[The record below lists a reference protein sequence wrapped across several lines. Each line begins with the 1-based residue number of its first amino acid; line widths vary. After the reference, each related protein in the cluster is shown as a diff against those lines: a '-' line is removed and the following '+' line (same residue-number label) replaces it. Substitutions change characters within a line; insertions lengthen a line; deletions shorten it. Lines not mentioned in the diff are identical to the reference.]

1 MSVTGTFGRRASRL
15 VIAAFAVSMAMFGAT
30 ASDAAEVSIV
40 ALGASNTAGKGVSPD
55 QAFPAQLEAMLR
67 AKGYDAHVANA
78 GVNGDT
84 TSGMLGRLNSSVPD
98 GTQIAIVGVNNPDN
112 DIRAGQGAQH
122 AANAAAI
129 VSQLRARH
137 IKVIL
142 QPRMNVPRQADG
154 VHFTP
159 EGHRMVAARLLP
171 MVIAAIGKPR
181 AASAR

>member
-1 MSVTGTFGRRASRL
+1 MSVAGALRRVNKLA
-15 VIAAFAVSMAMFGAT
+15 IAGLALGMAMLGT
-30 ASDAAEVSIV
+30 TPSNAAEVSIV

-67 AKGYDAHVANA
+67 AKGFDVRVTNA
-78 GVNGDT
+78 GVSGDT

-98 GTQIAIVGVNNPDN
+98 GTQIAIVGLNNPAN
-112 DIRAGQGAQH
+112 DIRAGEGARH
-122 AANAAAI
+122 AANAGAI
-129 VSQLRARH
+129 VGQLRARH
-137 IKVIL
+137 IKVIV
-142 QPRMNVPRQADG
+142 QPRMDVPRQADG

-181 AASAR
+181 AADAH

>member
-1 MSVTGTFGRRASRL
+1 MNLADVLERISKLACAGL
-15 VIAAFAVSMAMFGAT
+15 AVSMVMLGTTT
-30 ASDAAEVSIV
+30 ADAAEVAIV
-40 ALGASNTAGKGVSPD
+40 ALGASNTAGKGVGPD

-67 AKGYDAHVANA
+67 AKGYDARVTNA
-78 GVNGDT
+78 GVSGDT

-98 GTQIAIVGVNNPDN
+98 GTQIAIVGLNNPAN
-112 DIRAGQGAQH
+112 DIRAGEGSQH
-122 AANAAAI
+122 AANAGAI

-137 IKVIL
+137 IKVIM

-171 MVIAAIGKPR
+171 MVVAAIGKPR
-181 AASAR
+181 AANSH